1 MKLSEIVAGYME
13 NLPAGLVV
21 SEQAVTRA
29 LKSAVRFFCG
39 FAAIT
44 SVPMIEGQIHAPVDG
59 TDSIDGAQDF
69 DLSPSEYAIIKPLF
83 DLYVERENAMH
94 LEASRGLGV
103 DVFGR
108 QVSEIAQEIAMREQE
123 MPKAAFWEP
132 PFTL

>member
-1 MKLSEIVAGYME
+1 MKLSEIVTGYME

-29 LKSAVRFFCG
+29 LKSAVRFYCG
-39 FAAIT
+39 FSAIT
-44 SVPMIEGQIHAPVDG
+44 SVPPADGQIHAPVDAS
-59 TDSIDGAQDF
+59 DSIDGAQDF
-69 DLSPSEYAIIKPLF
+69 DLSPSEYGVIKPLF

-132 PFTL
+132 PFTI